1 MVLHLGDHDIIA
13 RMHLRIAPAI
23 GDQVDPF
30 GCAAHKH
37 QLFWRTSVQECRY
50 LRADIFHTLG
60 RFCAQGMDPAMH
72 GRIAVTVKFH
82 LGVNHLIRLLRTGCA
97 VEIGKRQTVD
107 FTGQDREI
115 RPHFLYRETHALP
128 PGKR

>member
-1 MVLHLGDHDIIA
+1 MVLHLGDHNIIA
-13 RMHLRIAPAI
+13 RLHLGIAPAI
-23 GDQVDPF
+23 GDQVNPF
-30 GCAAHKH
+30 GRAAHKH
-37 QLFWRTSVQECRY
+37 QLFRRTGIEECRH
-50 LRADIFHTLG
+50 LRADSFHTLRG
-60 RFCAQGMDPAMH
+60 FRAQGMDPAMH
-72 GRIAVTVKFH
+72 GRIAVAVKFH

-97 VEIGKRQTVD
+97 VKIGKRQTVD